1 MRTYALFVGLAFVGI
16 IYFMYKYFAKKAS
29 TSVPPVP
36 NIPDNGVNIPIGY
49 LVTATNIA
57 QQVFDVTDGLFKWA
71 ARKESVFVTLIN
83 LTDDQ
88 LVYVYTVYNNRFFAT
103 YNESMTKSIKSEYN
117 VTLGGVR
124 DKLVSRLIGLGCT
137 I

>member
-1 MRTYALFVGLAFVGI
+1 
-16 IYFMYKYFAKKAS
+16 
-29 TSVPPVP
+29 VP

-57 QQVFDVTDGLFKWA
+57 QQVFDVTEGLFTWA
-71 ARKESVFVTLIN
+71 AQKESVFVTLMN

-88 LVYVYTVYNNRFFAT
+88 LVYVYTVYNNKFFST
-103 YNESMTKSIKSEYN
+103 NNESMTKAIKSEYN